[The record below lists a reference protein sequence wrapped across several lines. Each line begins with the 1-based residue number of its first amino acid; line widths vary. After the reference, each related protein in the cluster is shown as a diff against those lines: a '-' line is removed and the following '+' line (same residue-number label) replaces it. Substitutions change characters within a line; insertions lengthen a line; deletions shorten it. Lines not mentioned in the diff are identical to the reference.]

1 VPSENGVKPP
11 EVNGVPHGTKRTRE
25 EEEEEEEDDAPMEED
40 EDDAPMEEDE
50 D

>member
-1 VPSENGVKPP
+1 MPSENGVKPS

-25 EEEEEEEDDAPMEED
+25 EEEEEEEEVPMEED